1 METPAGRKSLIADVR
16 RRQIIDAAADV
27 IAAEGL
33 PHASL
38 SRIAARAGLSSAGLI
53 TYHFGD
59 RRELLLAVSADV
71 AARHLATLDDATLD
85 DAAARS
91 RGAGGELDRYIAAT
105 VTFQDRNRAAMQA
118 AWQIVWLRWS
128 GNPPFAEQQPAADGT
143 GSVIAAS
150 PHMARLVEI
159 LERGQTEGDFRP
171 DFSPELMAR
180 TINSAVLGY
189 MDLVASTTDPDPI
202 TFTAHLQQTFATAVR
217 TADHTT
223 ADSRAGFEA
232 DQ

>member
-1 METPAGRKSLIADVR
+1 MKTPAGRKSLIADVR

-38 SRIAARAGLSSAGLI
+38 SRIAARAGLSSVGLI

-71 AARHLATLDDATLD
+71 AARHDATFD
-85 DAAARS
+85 DTAARS

-128 GNPPFAEQQPAADGT
+128 GNPPFAEQQPAADGA

-150 PHMARLVEI
+150 PHMARLVEV
-159 LERGQTEGDFRP
+159 LERGQAEGDFRP

-202 TFTAHLQQTFATAVR
+202 AFTAHLQQTFATAVR
-217 TADHTT
+217 TADYTT
-223 ADSRAGFEA
+223 ADS
-232 DQ
+232 